1 VAAVT
6 LTPEDLEPFATIELA
21 KAEAMIGDALALA
34 AQVAPCIVE
43 AEFHFGNVHDLKAKR
58 KLLKSLKDQLRGRFG
73 AAVAETEGHD
83 KWQRSVIVC
92 ALVGGSDVGDR
103 GDGVERFIDS
113 RFPDSVSFRRDLVS
127 LEDIRE

>member
-1 VAAVT
+1 MRAFV
-6 LTPEDLEPFATIELA
+6 
-21 KAEAMIGDALALA
+21 
-34 AQVAPCIVE
+34 CIVE

-103 GDGVERFIDS
+103 ADGVERFIDS